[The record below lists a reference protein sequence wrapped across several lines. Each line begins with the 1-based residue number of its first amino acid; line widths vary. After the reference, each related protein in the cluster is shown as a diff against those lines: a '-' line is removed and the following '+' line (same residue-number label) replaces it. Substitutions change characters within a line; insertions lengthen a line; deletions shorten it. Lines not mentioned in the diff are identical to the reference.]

1 MQRTSL
7 VKKQSNS
14 VTAARDLAKLRAET
28 TQEPRSLR
36 GVWHEVKEQRMDM
49 QVKKERMNV
58 EAMLLDVIPHLR
70 AFARSLTRNRDQ
82 ADDLTHDAVVR
93 ALAAIEQFTP
103 GTNFKAWMFTILRN
117 LYYNECRKRWI
128 KSTPIDEMG
137 GDEPSIGPSQ
147 EANLEFSDF
156 RRAFWQ
162 LNSDQREVLILV
174 GASGFSY
181 EDAAE
186 ICKCRVG
193 TVKSRVSRA
202 RAELKQ
208 ILEKGDLPS
217 PRPDSQVHQPDGLEE
232 FLLRETKTMPDKL
245 ERSGS

>member
-1 MQRTSL
+1 MDTQT
-7 VKKQSNS
+7 VKHS
-14 VTAARDLAKLRAET
+14 RAELET
-28 TQEPRSLR
+28 
-36 GVWHEVKEQRMDM
+36 
-49 QVKKERMNV
+49 
-58 EAMLLDVIPHLR
+58 MLMDVIPHLR

-93 ALAAIEQFTP
+93 ALAAIDQYTP

-128 KSTPIDEMG
+128 KSTPIDEMA
-137 GDEPSIGPSQ
+137 GDEPSIGPTQ
-147 EANLEFSDF
+147 EANLEFNDF

-162 LNSDQREVLILV
+162 LNADQREVLILV

-181 EDAAE
+181 EEAAE
-186 ICKCRVG
+186 VCNCRVG

-208 ILEKGDLPS
+208 ILDSGSLNGQRGDAP
-217 PRPDSQVHQPDGLEE
+217 PPGEDGLEP
-232 FLLRETKTMPDKL
+232 FLEQDISTDLPPQTTRD
-245 ERSGS
+245 

>member
-1 MQRTSL
+1 METL
-7 VKKQSNS
+7 IVKQS
-14 VTAARDLAKLRAET
+14 RA
-28 TQEPRSLR
+28 
-36 GVWHEVKEQRMDM
+36 D
-49 QVKKERMNV
+49 V

-93 ALAAIEQFTP
+93 ALAAIDQFTP

-128 KSTPIDEMG
+128 KSTPIDEMV
-137 GDEPSIGPSQ
+137 GDEPSIGPAQ
-147 EANLEFSDF
+147 EANLEFNDF

-162 LNSDQREVLILV
+162 LNEDQREVLILV

-181 EDAAE
+181 EEAAE
-186 ICKCRVG
+186 ICNCRVG

-208 ILEKGDLPS
+208 ILDQGQLTGQRSDAAPTE
-217 PRPDSQVHQPDGLEE
+217 PDGLEE
-232 FLLRETKTMPDKL
+232 FLEQDSATNGPELSYRGPA
-245 ERSGS
+245 RR

>member
-1 MQRTSL
+1 MDTQ
-7 VKKQSNS
+7 VVKQS
-14 VTAARDLAKLRAET
+14 RA
-28 TQEPRSLR
+28 
-36 GVWHEVKEQRMDM
+36 D
-49 QVKKERMNV
+49 V

-93 ALAAIEQFTP
+93 ALAAIDQFTP

-128 KSTPIDEMG
+128 KSTPIDEMA
-137 GDEPSIGPSQ
+137 GDEPSIGPTQ
-147 EANLEFSDF
+147 EANLEFNDF

-162 LNSDQREVLILV
+162 LNADQREVLILV

-181 EDAAE
+181 EEAAE
-186 ICKCRVG
+186 VCNCRVG

-208 ILEKGDLPS
+208 ILDGGNLTGQRSDAAPS
-217 PRPDSQVHQPDGLEE
+217 EPDGLEE
-232 FLLRETKTMPDKL
+232 FLEQDAVTDGP
-245 ERSGS
+245 ERSYRGPVRS